1 MLFLAKKKDT
11 DDNNNEGNISKNK
24 LIGEWEIESDLFE
37 VYKNGKLIE
46 SYMEEGGEL
55 EIFNSNGIYI
65 YDNGDTGKWT
75 LSSNKLTIKYLVE
88 EDDTEV
94 WTITKL
100 TSSEMVRE
108 LQESEDGYVYK
119 YKVTSRKL

>member
-24 LIGEWEIESDLFE
+24 LIGEWKVETYLFE

-46 SYMEEGGEL
+46 SEVEREGIL
-55 EIFNSNGIYI
+55 ESFNSNGVYT
-65 YDNGDTGKWT
+65 YDNDDTGKWT

-119 YKVTSRKL
+119 YKVTSKKL